1 MHKSTRL
8 ATIMVALALASL
20 VVTLQSFGKGGQGQQ
35 NSSTNRSGSE
45 PTRAQQAPRAAQD
58 TWDLPAN
65 ADKTNNTVEATEE
78 SIAKGKE
85 LFMAKK
91 ANCVFCHGETGAGN
105 EVNLAKLRRVPADL
119 SDKVRMPKLSDGEIF
134 WKITKG
140 IPGIMP
146 GREKELTE
154 EERWHVVNFVRTLAK
169 KNRRSESSMVYRAH

>member
-1 MHKSTRL
+1 MTLSFNTTCRFIPAHKETHMHKSTRL

-35 NSSTNRSGSE
+35 NSPTIRSFSE
-45 PTRAQQAPRAAQD
+45 PTRAQQPAPPAAQH

-65 ADKTNNTVEATEE
+65 ADKTNYTVEATEE

-105 EVNLAKLRRVPADL
+105 ELNLAKLRRVPADL
-119 SDKVRMPKLSDGEIF
+119 SDKVR
-134 WKITKG
+134 
-140 IPGIMP
+140 
-146 GREKELTE
+146 
-154 EERWHVVNFVRTLAK
+154 
-169 KNRRSESSMVYRAH
+169 